1 MLSMVAARI
10 NNLNA
15 FSLQNWKPGEHRIA
29 TNSIKK
35 KKTFVSFLWHK
46 INQT

>member
-15 FSLQNWKPGEHRIA
+15 FSLQNWKPGEHRIT

-35 KKTFVSFLWHK
+35 KNIRVVSLA
-46 INQT
+46 

>member
-1 MLSMVAARI
+1 MLFMVAARI

-15 FSLQNWKPGEHRIA
+15 FSLQNWKPGEHQIA
-29 TNSIKK
+29 TNSIK
-35 KKTFVSFLWHK
+35 KKTFVSFLWRK